1 MASVDTLE
9 KLFFANHLTS
19 NPVKGSVG
27 HQGRVGHQG
36 GVGQQG
42 RGRELKLERSR
53 SYSSADLLPTPP
65 GGKIIRSHTFASNGD
80 TRETMRA
87 LRRLMGEQTRPGPPI
102 RDPPQRSYSES
113 KFTLILK
120 ANRKAQKSRERS
132 SQEPMRA
139 TVLGIASK
147 NEPCML
153 GRMPG
158 IGKLHHADSEMTL
171 TESMDGTGSD
181 LITTGSDLI
190 TTGSDVF
197 STSTV
202 IPGHC
207 GKEGNHTNQRMYHS
221 NPNLANTT
229 NSNQDENEASA
240 RDDTIAQ
247 STSARDASAAR
258 LPSIKAVSVHNI
270 HTTKD
275 SEDIKINKKDNGTGV
290 EEGLTKAVTMPDL
303 TLERQNTE
311 YNFIKNTSFPD
322 TIPEEREN
330 VSPVKDLVAYGE
342 NDKDI
347 RCGSAGQKPAGHKS
361 AGLQSAKKRR
371 VSIKV
376 RTLPKDVEADFQSD
390 WLVEEEI
397 RKQMKLFEERK
408 RKLTIVLPGGFCQN
422 CSCLTD
428 MIFFSK
434 GVILTQVPF
443 GPILKSIAK
452 TEQIKKTAV

>member
-1 MASVDTLE
+1 MASVDSLE
-9 KLFFANHLTS
+9 KLFFANHLTN
-19 NPVKGSVG
+19 NPVKGTVG

-36 GVGQQG
+36 H
-42 RGRELKLERSR
+42 GRELRLERSR

-87 LRRLMGEQTRPGPPI
+87 LRRLMGEQTRPGPTT

-132 SQEPMRA
+132 SHEPMRA

-207 GKEGNHTNQRMYHS
+207 GKEGNHANQRMYHS
-221 NPNLANTT
+221 NPNLAKTI
-229 NSNQDENEASA
+229 NSDQDGNEADTSV
-240 RDDTIAQ
+240 RDDTSAQ
-247 STSARDASAAR
+247 STSTRDTSAAR
-258 LPSIKAVSVHNI
+258 LPTIKAVSVHNI
-270 HTTKD
+270 HTAKD
-275 SEDIKINKKDNGTGV
+275 SEDIKINQKDNGKGN
-290 EEGLTKAVTMPDL
+290 EEGLSKAVTMPDL

-330 VSPVKDLVAYGE
+330 VSPIKDLVAYGE
-342 NDKDI
+342 SDKDTI
-347 RCGSAGQKPAGHKS
+347 CGSAGQKPVSRKS

-408 RKLTIVLPGGFCQN
+408 RKLTIVLPGGFCHN

-428 MIFFSK
+428 RIFFPK
-434 GVILTQVPF
+434 GLSSLRFHSVPF
-443 GPILKSIAK
+443 SK
-452 TEQIKKTAV
+452 V